1 MKKRKQTELL
11 LILLL
16 AMPYYLTGQS
26 YTGDYK
32 HHFRFSLGVGYDDGL
47 ALLKTVPAIGLS
59 YERSLSR
66 RFALS
71 ANLYSYYRSMP
82 DLDFDRTVTQTPYI
96 DIFARGASQPLF
108 TEQEEAL
115 LNQGVILSSPI
126 HTIKSFSLPI
136 DVGITYYPVQSR
148 RHALGFNVGV
158 GLMYTSSNYWR
169 ERFTLI
175 DAVLEDGTALDPGVA
190 VYARHTEF
198 NDLSPQLSLKL
209 MYEYKFKNYG
219 IGLRLAN
226 YGYAALEM
234 DFFSSGFIVWDSSIF
249 FTYKLP

>member
-1 MKKRKQTELL
+1 MKKHSFIPLFALL
-11 LILLL
+11 LWHCSLS
-16 AMPYYLTGQS
+16 AQS
-26 YTGDYK
+26 TETQHR

-82 DLDFDRTVTQTPYI
+82 DYEFDRTWVHNLPII

-108 TEQEEAL
+108 TEEEEAL

-136 DVGITYYPVQSR
+136 DVGITYYPIQSR

-175 DAVLEDGTALDPGVA
+175 DAVLEDGTALDPIVA

-226 YGYAALEM
+226 YGYVALEM
-234 DFFSSGFIVWDSSIF
+234 DFFSGGFIVWDSSIF

>member
-1 MKKRKQTELL
+1 MMKKHSFIPLFTLL
-11 LILLL
+11 LWHCGLS
-16 AMPYYLTGQS
+16 AQS
-26 YTGDYK
+26 TETQHR

-82 DLDFDRTVTQTPYI
+82 DSDFDRTFFFNLPII

-136 DVGITYYPVQSR
+136 DVGITYYPIHSR
-148 RHALGFNVGV
+148 RHALGFNVGI
-158 GLMYTSSNYWR
+158 GLTYTSSNYWR
-169 ERFTLI
+169 QQASTS
-175 DAVLEDGTALDPGVA
+175 DAVLADGTFLNAGNV
-190 VYARHTEF
+190 VISGHTEF

-234 DFFSSGFIVWDSSIF
+234 DFFSGGFIVWDSSIF